1 MKLAILTRAF
11 PPDVISGRETV
22 IYNLWRQA
30 VLLDDV
36 TLISGWRNRRSNLP
50 ENCLPIDQSSRNR
63 FLNYFRFFMLSAAI
77 VRRLQLDAVLS
88 SAIEVGPVGVPAAVI
103 VYDLNFGLAD
113 SLRGT
118 GMLRRTLVGWR
129 IRHFQAVIAISHATG
144 VKVQQLGVGA
154 GRIHVVYPGVDL
166 DRFRP
171 ASESDGDGEG
181 QHLTITY
188 PGRIVFGK
196 GQHLLLEALSLL
208 PSDLL
213 NRVRCVIVGR
223 AQDVAYLSQLR
234 ELASGLSVTFHTDVE
249 DIVSFYQDAD
259 IVVFPTM
266 MEEGFGL
273 TAAEALACGKPVIYA
288 NYPAIR
294 EATGGIGLPVTIG
307 DADALAQAMQE
318 LLRDPDRRH
327 ALGRDGLAHART
339 HYDWAGTYQQY
350 RRVLESLGSDRV

>member
-30 VLLDDV
+30 VSLDDV
-36 TLISGWRNRRSNLP
+36 TLLSGWRHRRSDLP
-50 ENCLPIDQSSRNR
+50 ENCLPIDQSSSNR
-63 FLNYFRFFMLSAAI
+63 FLNYFRFFILSAAI
-77 VRRLQLDAVLS
+77 VRRLQPDAVLS
-88 SAIEVGPVGVPAAVI
+88 NAIEAGPIGVPGAVV

-113 SLRGT
+113 SLRGAR
-118 GMLRRTLVGWR
+118 MLRRTLVGWR
-129 IRHFQAVIAISHATG
+129 IRRFQAVIAISHATR
-144 VKVQQLGVGA
+144 VKVQGLGVSA
-154 GRIHVVYPGVDL
+154 DRIHVVYPGVDL
-166 DRFRP
+166 ARFRP
-171 ASESDGDGEG
+171 ASEGDGNGPPE
-181 QHLTITY
+181 HLTITY

-223 AQDVAYLSQLR
+223 ALDVAYLSQLR
-234 ELASGLSVTFHTDVE
+234 EVAAGLRVTFRTDVE
-249 DIVSFYQDAD
+249 DIVPFYQDAD

-288 NYPAIR
+288 DYPAIR
-294 EATGGIGLPVTIG
+294 EATGGIGLAVPIG

-327 ALGRDGLAHART
+327 ALGRDGLAHARA
-339 HYDWAGTYQQY
+339 HYDWAGIYQQY
-350 RRVLESLGSDRV
+350 RRVLESIGSG